1 MAVDPVNEWA
11 EKTQLG
17 EAVAKAP
24 KVANVKVKCRTGFDV
39 DPVVRIRIC

>member
-1 MAVDPVNEWA
+1 MVCYPVNEWA

-24 KVANVKVKCRTGFDV
+24 KVANVKVKCGTGFDV
-39 DPVVRIRIC
+39 DQVARIRIC

>member
-1 MAVDPVNEWA
+1 MVDDLVNEWA

-24 KVANVKVKCRTGFDV
+24 KVANVKVKCRTGFDTGL
-39 DPVVRIRIC
+39 VVRIRIC